1 MSGWYRRLIDNHPLA
16 NIAFVLVLL
25 GGIATYLTMPRAQD
39 PQINFNWVSIIT
51 TLPGASAEDIERE
64 LTGPLED
71 AIKQVKDIK
80 FVSSSSREGVSSV
93 LVRFE
98 EISETEFDKRIN
110 DLRREVQNKAAAE
123 LPPDATEPAILE
135 ITTSNGFPTAV
146 LLLYGAGGGETLR
159 SAAFGIKK
167 DLERMDGVDQVIA
180 SGFDEPQLH
189 VDFDPAQVAA
199 VGLSPAQVS
208 DSVAAWFRNTLGGRI
223 RVQDRE
229 WLVRLEGKTPD
240 PEVLAQ
246 AAVVTPAGRVALGEI
261 ASVARGHERASQLVS
276 YNGQPAVMMSITKQG
291 DSNTLDLVDRL
302 SRFVAERNPL
312 LRGEGVQIVMIDD
325 QTHMTRDA
333 IGVMESNALFGL
345 AVVLVLCWLFL
356 GSRLAL
362 LVCAGVPF
370 ALAGTFLLVDL
381 IGSTLNLTV
390 LLGVVIALGMLV
402 DDVVVIVEAIYYRLQ
417 RGEPLQSAVTE
428 GVREVALPVVSAVL
442 TTIAAFLPLM
452 LLPGILGKFM
462 FLVPFVVT
470 SALLVS
476 LAEAFWMMPAHI
488 LALRLDLTQR
498 RSRMQ
503 DRRERFTHWLRV
515 KYSRMLISVMRRP
528 VIALAALVLVM
539 AGAAGALAG
548 GLVKIQFFSFDSIR
562 LFYVSLDMPAGM
574 TLERTLAE
582 AERAARVVEQT
593 LDPAEVRSIS
603 AYSGIKFTETEPLYG
618 DQYGQV
624 IISLNPRN
632 GELRDTADAIA
643 AVREPVLAL
652 QGEGKFSFL
661 ELKGGPPT
669 ARPISVKVK
678 ADDYRQ
684 LRAASDALLAEVAK
698 IPGVKDITD
707 DDVPGRTELRLVLN
721 REKLARAG
729 VAPGEVARLLR
740 LYGEGEIVATTRDE
754 GEKVEVV
761 VRARPET
768 LTDVGE
774 LLQRPVPLASGV
786 EGGGQVMR
794 SVQLGELVDAETRI
808 AKGYIRHYQL
818 TRAITVEAGLDPEQN
833 DTLSANRQL
842 KAAWAQLQPR
852 FPNVELDFSG
862 ELDDIQES
870 LDSMA
875 ALFAVGVGLI
885 YLILATQ
892 FRSYWQPLMILVTVP
907 LAFTGVVL
915 GLLVS
920 RNPLSLYT
928 MYGVIALAG
937 IAVNSAIVLIGA
949 ANERRAAG
957 MSVQHA
963 AIYAA
968 RRRVVPILITS
979 ATTVGGLFSLA
990 VGLGGKSLMWGPVA
1004 ASIVWGLGFS
1014 TLLTLFAIPLIYR
1027 LSMGRKKGT
1036 RRWRRTRPA
1045 PQSGTERVPSG

>member
-16 NIAFVLVLL
+16 NIAFALVLL
-25 GGIATYLTMPRAQD
+25 GGITTYLTMPRAQD
-39 PQINFNWVSIIT
+39 PEINFNWVNIIT

-80 FVSSSSREGVSSV
+80 FVSSSSREGVSSL

-98 EISETEFDKRIN
+98 EIGEQEFDKRVN
-110 DLRREVQNKAAAE
+110 DLRREVQNKAEAE
-123 LPPDATEPAILE
+123 LPAEATEPVIVE
-135 ITTSNGFPTAV
+135 ITTSNGFPTAILV
-146 LLLYGAGGGETLR
+146 LYGAGGGETLR

-167 DLERMDGVDQVIA
+167 DLERLADVDQVIA
-180 SGFDEPQLH
+180 VGFDEPELH
-189 VDFDPAQVAA
+189 VDFDPDRVAA
-199 VGLSPAQVS
+199 AGLSPVQVS
-208 DSVAAWFRNTLGGRI
+208 DSVAAWFRNTLGGRM

-246 AAVVTPAGRVALGEI
+246 AAVVTPDGRVALGEV
-261 ASVARGHERASQLVS
+261 ARVARGHERTGQLVS
-276 YNGQPAVMMSITKQG
+276 YNGQPAVMMSITKQAG
-291 DSNTLDLVDRL
+291 SNTLELVDRL
-302 SRFVAERNPL
+302 KRFAAERNPL
-312 LRGEGVQIVMIDD
+312 LLGEGVQLVMVDD

-345 AVVLVLCWLFL
+345 VLVLGLCWLFL
-356 GSRLAL
+356 GPRLAL
-362 LVCAGVPF
+362 LVGLGVPF

-402 DDVVVIVEAIYYRLQ
+402 DDAVVIVEAIYYRLQ
-417 RGEPLQSAVTE
+417 RGDPAEVAIVE
-428 GVREVALPVVSAVL
+428 GVREVALPVISSVL

-470 SALLVS
+470 AGLAVS
-476 LAEAFWMMPAHI
+476 LVEAFWMIPAHI
-488 LALRLDLTQR
+488 LALRPDFMQR

-503 DRRERFTHWLRV
+503 ARREYFTHWLRV
-515 KYSRMLISVMRRP
+515 KYSRLLVRVFRRP
-528 VIALAALVLVM
+528 KTALAALALVM
-539 AGAAGALAG
+539 AGAVGALAG
-548 GLVKIQFFSFDSIR
+548 GLVKIQFFAFDPVR
-562 LFYVSLDMPAGM
+562 LFYVSLDMPAGV
-574 TLERTLAE
+574 TLQRTLAE
-582 AERAARVVEQT
+582 AERAAQVVQQT
-593 LDPAEVRSIS
+593 LDPAEVRSVT
-603 AYSGIKFTETEPLYG
+603 AYAGIKFTDTEPLYG

-624 IISLNPRN
+624 IVSLNPRR
-632 GELRDTADAIA
+632 GELRNTAEVIA

-678 ADDYRQ
+678 ADNYEE
-684 LRAASDALLAEVAK
+684 LRAAADALFAEVAK
-698 IPGVKDITD
+698 IPGVKDLTD
-707 DDVPGRTELRLVLN
+707 DDVAGRAELRLVLN

-740 LYGEGEIVATTRDE
+740 LYGEGEMVATTRDE

-774 LLQRPVPLASGV
+774 LLQRPVPLPRDAGDV
-786 EGGGQVMR
+786 RR
-794 SVQLGELVDAETRI
+794 SVQLGSLVDAETRI
-808 AKGYIRHYQL
+808 SKGYIRHYQL
-818 TRAITVEAGLDPEQN
+818 TRAITIEAGLDQDEI
-833 DTLSANRQL
+833 DTLTANNRL
-842 KAAWAQLQPR
+842 KAAWAELQPR

-875 ALFAVGVGLI
+875 ALFSLGVGLI

-892 FRSYWQPLMILVTVP
+892 FRSYWQPLMVLVTVP
-907 LAFTGVVL
+907 LAFTGVLL

-920 RNPLSLYT
+920 GNPLSLYT

-937 IAVNSAIVLIGA
+937 IAVNSAIVLIDA
-949 ANERRAAG
+949 ANERRVAG
-957 MSVQHA
+957 MTVQHA

-979 ATTVGGLFSLA
+979 TTTIAGLFSLA
-990 VGLGGKSLMWGPVA
+990 IGLGGKSLMWGPVA

-1027 LSMGRKKGT
+1027 LAMGRL
-1036 RRWRRTRPA
+1036 RRDHGVPVARLA
-1045 PQSGTERVPSG
+1045 PPRSPR

>member
-1 MSGWYRRLIDNHPLA
+1 MNGWYVRLIRNHPLA
-16 NIAFVLVLL
+16 NIAFALVLL

-39 PQINFNWVSIIT
+39 PEVNFNWVSIIT

-71 AIKQVKDIK
+71 AIKEVKDIK
-80 FVSSSSREGVSSV
+80 FVSSSSREGVSSI

-98 EISETEFDKRIN
+98 EIGERQFDKRIN
-110 DLRREVQNKAAAE
+110 DLRREVQNKAESE
-123 LPPDATEPAILE
+123 LPPDAIEPAIVE
-135 ITTSNGFPTAV
+135 ITSSNGFPTAV
-146 LLLYGAGGGETLR
+146 LVLVGSGGERLR
-159 SAAFGIKK
+159 SAAFGITK
-167 DLERMDGVDQVIA
+167 DLERFADVDQVIA
-180 SGFDEPQLH
+180 AGFDEPELH
-189 VDFDPAQVAA
+189 VDFDPERVAA
-199 VGLSPAQVS
+199 AGLSPIEVS
-208 DSVAAWFRNTLGGRI
+208 DGVAAWFRNTLGGRI
-223 RVQDRE
+223 LVHDRE

-240 PEVLAQ
+240 PDVLAQ
-246 AAVVTPAGRVALGEI
+246 AAVVTPAGRVALGEL
-261 ASVARGHERASQLVS
+261 AEVVRSHERTGQLVS
-276 YNGQPAVMMSITKQG
+276 YNGHPAVMLSITKEAG
-291 DSNTLDLVDRL
+291 SNTLELVDRL
-302 SRFVAERNPL
+302 NRFVAERNPL
-312 LRGEGVQIVMIDD
+312 LRAQGLQLVMIDD

-345 AVVLVLCWLFL
+345 VLVLGLCWLFL
-356 GSRLAL
+356 GTRLAV
-362 LVCAGVPF
+362 LVSLGVPF

-402 DDVVVIVEAIYYRLQ
+402 DDAVVIVEAIYYRLQ
-417 RGEPLQSAVTE
+417 RGEPVQTAVTD
-428 GVREVALPVVSAVL
+428 GVAEVALPVLSSVL
-442 TTIAAFLPLM
+442 TTVAAFLPLM
-452 LLPGILGKFM
+452 LLPGILGAFM

-470 SALLVS
+470 CGLLVS

-488 LALRLDLTQR
+488 LALQPDFTQR

-503 DRRERFTHWLRV
+503 ARRERFTHGLRV
-515 KYSRMLISVMRRP
+515 KYARALVAVMRRP
-528 VIALAALVLVM
+528 KTAIAALLLVM
-539 AGAAGALAG
+539 AGAVGVLAG
-548 GLVKIQFFSFDSIR
+548 GLVKIQFFAFDPIR
-562 LFYVSLDMPAGM
+562 LFYVSLDMPAGVP
-574 TLERTLAE
+574 LERTLKE
-582 AERAARVVEQT
+582 AERAAAVLRDA
-593 LDPAEVRSIS
+593 LDPAEVRSIT
-603 AYSGIKFTETEPLYG
+603 AYAGLKFTETEPLYG

-624 IISLNPRN
+624 IVSLLPRK
-632 GELRDTADAIA
+632 GEVRDTGAVIA
-643 AVREPVLAL
+643 AAHDPVLAL

-678 ADDYRQ
+678 ADDYGE
-684 LRAASDALLAEVAK
+684 LRAAADALLGEVAK

-707 DDVPGRTELRLVLN
+707 DDAAGRPEMRLTLN

-729 VAPGEVARLLR
+729 AAPGEVARLLR
-740 LYGEGEIVATTRDE
+740 LYGEGEVVATTRDE

-761 VRARPET
+761 VRARPES
-768 LTDVGE
+768 LSDVAE
-774 LLQRPVPLASGV
+774 LLQRPVPFAPP
-786 EGGGQVMR
+786 EDGGIRR
-794 SVQLGELVDAETRI
+794 SVQLGTLVDAETRT

-818 TRAITVEAGLDPEQN
+818 TRAITVEAGLDPDRI
-833 DTLSANRQL
+833 DTLTANNRL
-842 KAAWAQLQPR
+842 KEAWSGLQPR
-852 FPNVELDFSG
+852 FPNTELDFSG

-870 LDSMA
+870 LDSMV
-875 ALFAVGVGLI
+875 ALFALGIGLI

-920 RNPLSLYT
+920 GNPLSLYT

-937 IAVNSAIVLIGA
+937 IAVNSAIVLIDA

-968 RRRVVPILITS
+968 RRRVVPVLITS
-979 ATTVGGLFSLA
+979 TTTIGGLFSLA
-990 VGLGGKSLMWGPVA
+990 IGLGGKSLMWGPVA

-1027 LSMGRKKGT
+1027 LVMGRRAARDRSAARGVEAPW
-1036 RRWRRTRPA
+1036 RWMLRRTR
-1045 PQSGTERVPSG
+1045 RNL